1 MSRRAAGAA
10 SSASG
15 ERGRGRL
22 VAVEATR
29 ARDLDE
35 AARRVWDA
43 LRARGAQ
50 GGISRW
56 DASGTFFEARQVKKK
71 EFVPSPRTLLLFY
84 AVDLQFRL
92 KWEIDPLLAEGQTVV
107 AAPYLE
113 TARAYGR
120 AAGIPRAWLDALFA
134 PVPPADVTLRGRERK
149 PRSGWKDDPEL
160 GFAETCAAAMRNG
173 RQTFDP
179 VGIRRAMISALERRE
194 DAGAVVRVRKKV
206 LRRL

>member
-1 MSRRAAGAA
+1 MSRRASGGA
-10 SSASG
+10 SATG
-15 ERGRGRL
+15 ERRSGRL

-35 AARRVWDA
+35 AARRVWNA
-43 LRARGAQ
+43 LQERGAQ

-56 DASGTFFEARQVKKK
+56 DASGTFFEARQVKRK

-92 KWEIDPLLAEGQTVV
+92 KWEIEPLLAEGKTVV
-107 AAPYLE
+107 AAPYVE

-120 AAGIPRAWLDALFA
+120 AAGIPKNWLDALFA
-134 PVPPADVTLRGRERK
+134 PVRPADVTLRAKERR
-149 PRSGWKDDPEL
+149 PRSGWKDDPER
-160 GFAETCAAAMRNG
+160 GFAETCAAAMCNG

-179 VGIRRAMISALERRE
+179 VDIRRAMIAALERRE
-194 DAGAVVRVRKKV
+194 DAGAVLRVRKKV
-206 LRRL
+206 LGKL